1 MRCDVSVR
9 RLASVFNN
17 LMAALLLALLVV
29 LLVGW
34 LMGGWDVGAALA
46 WLYERMVETWQ
57 TLGAFGKGLFQF
69 F

>member
-1 MRCDVSVR
+1 M
-9 RLASVFNN
+9 N
-17 LMAALLLALLVV
+17 LEGAEV
-29 LLVGW
+29 LIHV
-34 LMGGWDVGAALA
+34 WDVGAALA